1 VSVSMPSPADC
12 IATCISEIEQRRLSS
27 GGFSETPLAPYR
39 PDATAWAVMA
49 LAVAGLE
56 AEMLDHARSC
66 LAAGQLPDGRI
77 AVTPDEPHAFW
88 PTPLAVVAWQGSAH
102 YREPQRRAVNFL
114 LETSGVYSKK
124 QETNSILG
132 HDPSI
137 RGWSWTE
144 ETSPWV
150 EPTALAVLA
159 LDVSGHGHHPRVKEA
174 VSMLLNRQLAHG
186 GWNYGNTTVYGQELR
201 PLIESTGVALAA
213 LAGHAPQDTV
223 QASLGWLRSQAQ
235 RCRTPLSL
243 GWALFGLGAWGLFP
257 ADGMEWVA
265 EALGL
270 QERYGTYRTTL
281 LSLLAIAAMSRGE
294 IRKSVSKAGY
304 V

>member
-1 VSVSMPSPADC
+1 
-12 IATCISEIEQRRLSS
+12 
-27 GGFSETPLAPYR
+27 
-39 PDATAWAVMA
+39 MA

-66 LAAGQLPDGRI
+66 LAIGQLADGRI
-77 AVTPDEPHAFW
+77 PVTPDEPYAFW
-88 PTPLAVVAWQGSAH
+88 PTPLAVIAWQGSAG

-114 LETSGVYSKK
+114 LETSGAVSKK
-124 QETNSILG
+124 QEKNSIAG

-144 ETSPWV
+144 GTSPFV

-223 QASLGWLRSQAQ
+223 QVSLGWLSSQAQ

-243 GWALFGLGAWGLFP
+243 GWALFGLGAWSLFLP
-257 ADGMEWVA
+257 DGTDRVA
-265 EALGL
+265 EVLRL

-281 LSLLAIAAMSRGE
+281 LSLLVLTTLSRGN
-294 IRKSVSKAGY
+294 IRNAVGKAGRA
-304 V
+304 